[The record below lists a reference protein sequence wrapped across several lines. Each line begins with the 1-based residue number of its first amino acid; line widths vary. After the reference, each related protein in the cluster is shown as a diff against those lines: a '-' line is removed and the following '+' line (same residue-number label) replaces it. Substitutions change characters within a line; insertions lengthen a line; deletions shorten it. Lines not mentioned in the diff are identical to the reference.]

1 MKNSLVI
8 LLVIVA
14 ILVIGGV
21 FYIAIGSNP
30 SSKNIEGTGTQ
41 NSGNEIDGNTPS
53 ETNTNPT
60 TSETNT
66 NTLKT
71 YNIEIKNFAFN
82 PITLTI
88 KKGDS
93 VKWTNMDSA
102 KHTVTS
108 DSENELDSELLA
120 NGEIYSHTFN
130 EVGTYNYHCAPHPI
144 MKAKIIVQ

>member
-88 KKGDS
+88 NQNNIDS
-93 VKWTNMDSA
+93 
-102 KHTVTS
+102 TS
-108 DSENELDSELLA
+108 PKPIPQSTSSVPIDLA
-120 NGEIYSHTFN
+120 FKFRVNPLI
-130 EVGTYNYHCAPHPI
+130 
-144 MKAKIIVQ
+144 

>member
-1 MKNSLVI
+1 MKSSIVI

-41 NSGNEIDGNTPS
+41 NSGNEIDSNTPS
-53 ETNTNPT
+53 ETNTNTP
-60 TSETNT
+60 
-66 NTLKT
+66 KT
-71 YNIEIKNFAFN
+71 YNTEIKNFAFN

-93 VKWTNMDSA
+93 VKWTNIDSA

-108 DSENELDSELLA
+108 DSGNELDSELLT
-120 NGEIYSHTFN
+120 NGETYSHTFN
-130 EVGTYNYHCAPHPI
+130 EVGTYNYHCAPHPM